1 MSGGSL
7 AVVSEV
13 RQQQFRFNSKNV
25 LYLGI
30 RSVSSFKKA
39 AIKKA
44 IIVGAITGL
53 VVSFLSDLDPA
64 FAILIGVASGLVA
77 DRIISKRWP

>member
-1 MSGGSL
+1 M
-7 AVVSEV
+7 VSEV
-13 RQQQFRFNSKNV
+13 RQQQFGLNSRHV
-25 LYLGI
+25 LYPGI

>member
-1 MSGGSL
+1 M
-7 AVVSEV
+7 VSEV
-13 RQQQFRFNSKNV
+13 RQQQFRFNYRNV
-25 LYLGI
+25 LYPCI
-30 RSVSSFKKA
+30 RSLNSFKKA

-64 FAILIGVASGLVA
+64 FAILIGVACGLVA
-77 DRIISKRWP
+77 NRIISKRWP

>member
-1 MSGGSL
+1 MIGVG
-7 AVVSEV
+7 EIC
-13 RQQQFRFNSKNV
+13 QPQFRLNSGDE
-25 LYLGI
+25 LYPGI
-30 RSVSSFKKA
+30 NDVTSFKKA

>member
-1 MSGGSL
+1 M
-7 AVVSEV
+7 VSEV
-13 RQQQFRFNSKNV
+13 RQQQFGFNSRHV
-25 LYLGI
+25 VYPGI

-53 VVSFLSDLDPA
+53 IVSFVSDLDPA
-64 FAILIGVASGLVA
+64 FAILIGVACEIGA
-77 DRIISKRWP
+77 DQIISKRWP

>member
-1 MSGGSL
+1 MSGGPL

-13 RQQQFRFNSKNV
+13 RQQQFGFNSRHV
-25 LYLGI
+25 VYPGI

-44 IIVGAITGL
+44 IIIGAITGL

>member
-1 MSGGSL
+1 M
-7 AVVSEV
+7 VSEV
-13 RQQQFRFNSKNV
+13 RQQQFRFDYRNV
-25 LYLGI
+25 LYPGI
-30 RSVSSFKKA
+30 RSLNSFKKA

-64 FAILIGVASGLVA
+64 FAILIGVACGLVA
-77 DRIISKRWP
+77 DRTISKRWP